1 MAAREMCVC
10 VCIFIS
16 ASSCVPPA
24 VKAWGTARLFLTD
37 AEAEEAVEED
47 DGEGDAED
55 DEEEDREGRALI
67 HHSGRSEWRRLF
79 Q

>member
-1 MAAREMCVC
+1 MHG
-10 VCIFIS
+10 
-16 ASSCVPPA
+16 
-24 VKAWGTARLFLTD
+24 GTARLFLTD

-67 HHSGRSEWRRLF
+67 HHSGRSEWRRLVPG
-79 Q
+79 